1 MKLTVFIVDDEIMYS
16 KMLSHLFKSK
26 EQFNLHVF
34 SNGSDCIDN
43 LHLKPDVIL
52 LDYSLPDDNGEVILK
67 RIKEFDKRIFVIV
80 ISGSVDKSTPK
91 RMIQLGAHDFI
102 SKDLNTKYRILNTVN
117 LMREVLL
124 LRHQKQQLL
133 RRLKK

>member
-1 MKLTVFIVDDEIMYS
+1 MKLTIFIVDDEIMYS
-16 KMLSHLFKSK
+16 KMLAHLFKSK
-26 EQFNLHVF
+26 EYFNLHVF

-52 LDYSLPDDNGEVILK
+52 LDYSLPDNTGEVVLK
-67 RIKEFDKRIFVIV
+67 QIKGFDKEIFVLV

-91 RMIQLGAHDFI
+91 KMIQLGAHDFI
-102 SKDLNTKYRILNTVN
+102 SKDLTAKYRILNTVN
-117 LMREVLL
+117 LIRELLL
-124 LRHQKQQLL
+124 LRHQKQQLM